1 MIYPILFVV
10 GGTGYCLLEIIWR
23 GYTHWS
29 MALAGA
35 LSLVFMGYLCL
46 NFKELPV
53 FFKAFLSSLFIT
65 GTELIFGIIFNLYFN
80 MDVWNYSNRP
90 FNFAGQICPQF
101 SLLWF
106 FLSYGVIF
114 TLEKVFLTL

>member
-10 GGTGYCLLEIIWR
+10 GGIGYCLLEIIWR

-35 LSLVFMGYLCL
+35 ISLMFMGYLSL
-46 NFKELPV
+46 NFKNIPL
-53 FFKAFLSSLFIT
+53 FFKALLSSMFIT

-80 MDVWNYSNRP
+80 MNVWNYSNRL

-101 SLLWF
+101 SILWF
-106 FLSYGVIF
+106 ILSYALLF
-114 TLEKVFLTL
+114 TFEKL